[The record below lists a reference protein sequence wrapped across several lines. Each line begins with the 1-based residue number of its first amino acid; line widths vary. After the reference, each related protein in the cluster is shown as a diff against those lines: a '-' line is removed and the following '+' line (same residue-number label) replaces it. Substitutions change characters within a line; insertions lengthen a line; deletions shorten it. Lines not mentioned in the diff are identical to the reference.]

1 MAGTTVRALEQKYRD
16 GEPLTLVTAYDAP
29 MARLVDAAGADM
41 ILVGDSAGDNHLG
54 YDDTLPLTL
63 DEALSNTGA
72 VVRGT
77 DEALVV
83 ADLPFMTYGASLE
96 QSVENAGRFVKE
108 EGADAV
114 KLETA
119 PGGETT
125 IAIVERLT
133 ELGIPVQGH
142 VGLTPQRMNEMGGP
156 MIQGRDGPDSEEAD
170 ELVATAQRLEDA
182 GVFSLVVEGTTEGVA
197 KRITEAV
204 DVPTIGI
211 GAGRYVD
218 GQAQVL
224 NDVIGLGASDFKLSE
239 QYAEVDEVIE
249 EAVGQL
255 VEDVKDR
262 EFPARENTYEPI
274 DEE

>member
-1 MAGTTVRALEQKYRD
+1 
-16 GEPLTLVTAYDAP
+16 
-29 MARLVDAAGADM
+29 
-41 ILVGDSAGDNHLG
+41 
-54 YDDTLPLTL
+54 
-63 DEALSNTGA
+63 
-72 VVRGT
+72 
-77 DEALVV
+77 
-83 ADLPFMTYGASLE
+83 
-96 QSVENAGRFVKE
+96 
-108 EGADAV
+108 
-114 KLETA
+114 
-119 PGGETT
+119 
-125 IAIVERLT
+125 
-133 ELGIPVQGH
+133 
-142 VGLTPQRMNEMGGP
+142 